1 MDNNFSDKIDAEFNL
16 SEEITN
22 DSLKN
27 IAMLVYG
34 LQALSFL
41 MGFTFLAAVILNYVK
56 QENVRGTWL
65 ESHFRWQIRTF
76 WFSVLWSIIG
86 FASLILLVGYVILL
100 ADAIW
105 VIYRIVTGWLR
116 LNENKKMY
124 TA

>member
-56 QENVRGTWL
+56 QENARGTWL

>member
-1 MDNNFSDKIDAEFNL
+1 MDKNKIDAEFNL

-56 QENVRGTWL
+56 QENARGTWL

>member
-41 MGFTFLAAVILNYVK
+41 MGFTFFAAVILNYVK
-56 QENVRGTWL
+56 QDNVRGTWL